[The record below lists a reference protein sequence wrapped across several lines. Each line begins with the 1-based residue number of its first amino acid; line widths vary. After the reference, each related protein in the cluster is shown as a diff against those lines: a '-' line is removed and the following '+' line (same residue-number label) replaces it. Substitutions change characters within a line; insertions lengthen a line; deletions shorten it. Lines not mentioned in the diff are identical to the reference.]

1 MKYDYRSSSI
11 SQDRKAAQEVWQRV
25 EGNQQSRHQQEAGGG
40 GKGEEGDRDKA
51 VRLMQKNYRAHVG
64 RRTEQG
70 RNLTTSKRFNDGL
83 QQRKLQE
90 AGKEQM
96 DGKNDATSRWHRS
109 VVYAGQL
116 TNGQKTQS
124 SSERSNLLQEPSEE
138 EEMTKLGRNE
148 KERRQ
153 IREERDAA
161 KQMEPQYWLEI
172 VDDLHRY
179 GSNLK
184 YYHQEWNETDT
195 NQNFFYWLDH
205 GEGKH
210 LDLEA
215 CPRSR
220 LDKERIVYL
229 TAEQREIYRVK
240 VNPQGL
246 LVWAKD
252 GSLLDTSKY
261 HEDLGADKG
270 GVVPISEER
279 YREIREE
286 EKEKVRK
293 AKEEVGSSASSSDL
307 GESSSSSSSSDE
319 EIADEV
325 RAGSKAYGDKGGT
338 AGQGKGLK
346 QFKKRVRYY
355 ASPAHVTDRLL
366 RKTINKNTWLYVS
379 DLTNGLF
386 VSIKKT
392 GGFQH
397 SSFLFGARVTS
408 AGLLKASDGKLT
420 SLSPLSGHYRA
431 GTMHFKAFVRG
442 LEDQGVDMGSVSIS
456 KSVMTIRGIEKYG
469 KVSKTKQRLTSRVKA
484 FVTHAKTPEEEK
496 EEEEA
501 LERERIASTET
512 EGPGHSND
520 RSSESTLSKEKKG
533 EGEEGEGEERLPG
546 EGKKVEEMNE
556 EERMDR
562 GIALL
567 VKAFERGLMR
577 EAQKDENNDKE
588 EKERSSSGKQIG
600 EVDKGDGGVKV
611 NAATWRVG
619 E

>member
-1 MKYDYRSSSI
+1 MTKYDYRNSTI
-11 SQDRKAAQEVWQRV
+11 DQDRKAAKEVWERV
-25 EGNQQSRHQQEAGGG
+25 ERTNRSKQTSSSSSSSSKE
-40 GKGEEGDRDKA
+40 GKDQDKA

-64 RRTEQG
+64 RREEQG

-83 QQRKLQE
+83 QQRKLQT

-116 TNGQKTQS
+116 TNGQTQQ
-124 SSERSNLLQEPSEE
+124 EREGDGLMKEPSEE
-138 EEMTKLGRNE
+138 EEMKKLGRNE
-148 KERRQ
+148 KERQQ
-153 IREERDAA
+153 IKKERNAA

-172 VDDLHRY
+172 VDHEHRY

-184 YYHQEWNETDT
+184 YYHQKWNETETD
-195 NQNFFYWLDH
+195 QNFFYWLDH
-205 GEGKH
+205 GDGKH
-210 LDLEA
+210 LDLEE

-220 LDKERIVYL
+220 LDKERIAYL
-229 TAEQREIYRVK
+229 TAEQREVYRVK
-240 VNPQGL
+240 VNEQGL

-252 GSLLDTSKY
+252 GTLLDTSKY
-261 HEDLGADKG
+261 HEDLGAEKG

-279 YREIREE
+279 FQEIQRED
-286 EKEKVRK
+286 KEKIQR
-293 AKEEVGSSASSSDL
+293 AKEEEGTSASSSDF
-307 GESSSSSSSSDE
+307 GSSSSSSSSEDE
-319 EIADEV
+319 VADEV

-397 SSFLFGARVTS
+397 SSFLYGARVTS

-442 LEDQGVDMGSVSIS
+442 LEDQGVDMSSVSIS

-469 KVSKTKQRLTSRVKA
+469 KFTKSKKALTSRIKSI
-484 FVTHAKTPEEEK
+484 VTGSKTPEEEK
-496 EEEEA
+496 
-501 LERERIASTET
+501 LERDALKREKISSQENQQQEKPPR
-512 EGPGHSND
+512 EGGGED
-520 RSSESTLSKEKKG
+520 KG
-533 EGEEGEGEERLPG
+533 EKELPG
-546 EGKKVEEMNE
+546 EGKKVEEMTE
-556 EERMDR
+556 DERMDR

-567 VKAFERGLMR
+567 VKAFERGLIK
-577 EAQKDENNDKE
+577 EAKDGEESHPTSGGDTQKSQEGE
-588 EKERSSSGKQIG
+588 EGGGG
-600 EVDKGDGGVKV
+600 EEGVKV
-611 NAATWRVG
+611 NPAI
-619 E
+619 

>member
-1 MKYDYRSSSI
+1 MKYDYRDTTVE
-11 SQDRKAAQEVWQRV
+11 QDRQAAQRVWERV
-25 EGNQQSRHQQEAGGG
+25 EGTRRQQRAPGGDEREGSANQGEDRGQE
-40 GKGEEGDRDKA
+40 DQA

-83 QQRKLQE
+83 QQRKLQA

-96 DGKNDATSRWHRS
+96 DGKNDATSRWQRS

-116 TNGQKTQS
+116 TNGQTQQ
-124 SSERSNLLQEPSEE
+124 ERDGLTEEPSEE
-138 EEMTKLGRNE
+138 EEMKRLARND
-148 KERRQ
+148 KEREQ
-153 IREERDAA
+153 IKRERNAA

-172 VDDLHRY
+172 VDDQHRY

-184 YYHQEWNETDT
+184 YYHQRWNETDT
-195 NQNFFYWLDH
+195 SENFFFWLDH

-215 CPRSR
+215 CPRRR
-220 LDKERIVYL
+220 LNAEKIAYL
-229 TAEQREIYRVK
+229 TAEQREVYRVK
-240 VNPQGL
+240 VNDEGL

-252 GSLLDTSKY
+252 GTLLDTSKY
-261 HEDLGADKG
+261 HEDLGADRG

-279 YREIREE
+279 FAEIQAE

-293 AKEEVGSSASSSDL
+293 AKEEEGTSASSSDL
-307 GESSSSSSSSDE
+307 GSSSSSSSDDDL
-319 EIADEV
+319 ADEV

-346 QFKKRVRYY
+346 QFKRRVRYY

-469 KVSKTKQRLTSRVKA
+469 KFTKSKKAVTSRVKA
-484 FVTHAKTPEEEK
+484 FVTGSKTPEEEK
-496 EEEEA
+496 AEQDALKREKIVSLEAHDRHDRHDGDGDGDDPRDHESRQREEK
-501 LERERIASTET
+501 T
-512 EGPGHSND
+512 
-520 RSSESTLSKEKKG
+520 
-533 EGEEGEGEERLPG
+533 LPG
-546 EGKKVEEMNE
+546 EGKKVEDMTED
-556 EERMDR
+556 ERMDR

-567 VKAFERGLMR
+567 VKAFERGLTTT
-577 EAQKDENNDKE
+577 KPN
-588 EKERSSSGKQIG
+588 
-600 EVDKGDGGVKV
+600 DGGHDAK
-611 NAATWRVG
+611 NGTNEDGAKSKA
-619 E
+619 

>member
-1 MKYDYRSSSI
+1 MTKYDYRSSTI
-11 SQDRKAAQEVWQRV
+11 DQDRKAAKEVWERV
-25 EGNQQSRHQQEAGGG
+25 ERGNRKQRESADEKNDQ
-40 GKGEEGDRDKA
+40 DRA

-64 RRTEQG
+64 RREEEG

-83 QQRKLQE
+83 QQRKLQT

-116 TNGQKTQS
+116 TNGQTQQ
-124 SSERSNLLQEPSEE
+124 EREDNDDEGLMKEPSEE
-138 EEMTKLGRNE
+138 EEMRKLGRNE
-148 KERRQ
+148 KERQQ
-153 IREERDAA
+153 IKKERNAA

-172 VDDLHRY
+172 VDHQHRY

-184 YYHQEWNETDT
+184 YYHQKWNETETD
-195 NQNFFYWLDH
+195 QNFFYWLDH
-205 GEGKH
+205 GDGKH
-210 LDLEA
+210 LDLEE

-220 LDKERIVYL
+220 LDKERIAYL
-229 TAEQREIYRVK
+229 TAEQREVYRVK
-240 VNPQGL
+240 VNEEGL

-279 YREIREE
+279 FQEIQRED
-286 EKEKVRK
+286 KEKIQR
-293 AKEEVGSSASSSDL
+293 AKEEEGTSASSSDF
-307 GESSSSSSSSDE
+307 GSSSSSSSDDE
-319 EIADEV
+319 VADEV

-397 SSFLFGARVTS
+397 SSFLYGARVTS

-442 LEDQGVDMGSVSIS
+442 LEDQGVDMSSVSIS

-469 KVSKTKQRLTSRVKA
+469 KFTKSKKALTSRIKSI
-484 FVTHAKTPEEEK
+484 VTGSKTPEEEK
-496 EEEEA
+496 LEQDALKREKISAQEVHDREKGDEEGK
-501 LERERIASTET
+501 R
-512 EGPGHSND
+512 G
-520 RSSESTLSKEKKG
+520 EKKT
-533 EGEEGEGEERLPG
+533 LPG
-546 EGKKVEEMNE
+546 EGKKLEEMTE
-556 EERMDR
+556 DERMDR

-567 VKAFERGLMR
+567 VKAFKRGLIR
-577 EAQKDENNDKE
+577 EAKDGEKGQSPSTGGDQKQPDGKEGEKE
-588 EKERSSSGKQIG
+588 E
-600 EVDKGDGGVKV
+600 VKV
-611 NAATWRVG
+611 NPAI
-619 E
+619 